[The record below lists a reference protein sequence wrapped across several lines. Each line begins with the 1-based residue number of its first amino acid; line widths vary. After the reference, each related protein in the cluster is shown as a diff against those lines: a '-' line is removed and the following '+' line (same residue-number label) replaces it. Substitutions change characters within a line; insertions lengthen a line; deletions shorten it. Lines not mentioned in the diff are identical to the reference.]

1 MQTSNVLLAAKT
13 KIAASEKVTAA
24 VCEATRQAAQ
34 LLSDGSDGRIMTN
47 FYGVFSEPHKRQAEL
62 ESARDTINKALALLA
77 AAPWPSDA
85 DYDEL

>member
-1 MQTSNVLLAAKT
+1 MQTNDLLSTAKT

-24 VCEATRQAAQ
+24 VSEATRQAAQ
-34 LLSDGSDGRIMTN
+34 LLSGGSDGRIMVN

-62 ESARDTINKALALLA
+62 ESARDAINKALALLS
-77 AAPWPSDA
+77 AAPWPCEA